1 MARPANQHQQS
12 LLQTVVAVV
21 SALGI
26 GAGGLLFGTA
36 LTVLALVVLQFGAGF
51 DLTTAH
57 LLVLGLVFVQGVGCA
72 GVALAYVQFR
82 PSIAPKVRSVL
93 GIDGPFVPF
102 DIPASVPSLR
112 DAAVVIVGYFLAL
125 AAAIGGSLLASQ
137 LAVDTGTNSAAQ
149 VGMENPE
156 IILLLIPASV
166 LLVGPGEE
174 LLFRGVVQGRIR
186 TVFNPVVGIL
196 VPSIAFAG
204 LHWFA
209 LSGGS
214 TTGNLFVVSLLV
226 LPALV
231 FGVSYEYTD
240 NIVVPSLIH
249 GFYNATL
256 FTGLYVSVVYADQA
270 VQSALLGF

>member
-1 MARPANQHQQS
+1 MARAADERQQS

-36 LTVLALVVLQFGAGF
+36 LTVLAFLVLQFGAGI

-57 LLVLGLVFVQGVGCA
+57 LLVLGLIFVQGVGCA
-72 GVALAYVQFR
+72 GVALAYVRFR
-82 PSIAPKVRSVL
+82 PRIAPAIRDLL
-93 GIDGPFVPF
+93 GIDGPLVQF
-102 DIPASVPSLR
+102 DIHASVPSFK
-112 DAAVVIVGYFLAL
+112 DVAVVVVGYFLAL

-137 LAVDTGTNSAAQ
+137 LAVDTGTNSAAE

-156 IILLLIPASV
+156 IILLLIPASL

-196 VPSIAFAG
+196 VPSVAFAG

-214 TTGNLFVVSLLV
+214 TAGNLFVVSLLV

-256 FTGLYVSVVYADQA
+256 FTGLYFSVVYADQT
-270 VQSALLGF
+270 VQSALLAL

>member
-1 MARPANQHQQS
+1 MARAADERQQS

-36 LTVLALVVLQFGAGF
+36 LTVLTLVILQFGVGLN
-51 DLTTAH
+51 LTTTH
-57 LLVLGLVFVQGVGCA
+57 ILVLGLIFVQGVGCA
-72 GVALAYVQFR
+72 GVALAYVRFR
-82 PSIAPKVRSVL
+82 PRIASGIRDLL
-93 GIDGPFVPF
+93 GIDGPFVEF
-102 DIPASVPSLR
+102 DIPASVPSFR
-112 DAAVVIVGYFLAL
+112 DVAVVVVGYFLAL

-137 LAVDTGTNSAAQ
+137 LAVDTGTNSAAE

-156 IILLLIPASV
+156 IILLLIPASL

-196 VPSIAFAG
+196 VPSVAFAG

-214 TTGNLFVVSLLV
+214 TAGNLFVVSLLV

-256 FTGLYVSVVYADQA
+256 FTGLYFSVVYADQT
-270 VQSALLGF
+270 VQSALLAL